1 LPDPAGVAK
10 RRVRAEYDAL
20 APHYEGRWSGY
31 IAASAEETLKR
42 AHPIQDERV
51 LDLGCGTGVLLQRIL
66 DRYPGAQVTGV
77 DLSLVMVA
85 LARRRL
91 PESVRLEVADAE
103 ALPFASSSFDL
114 VVSTSSFHF
123 WPAPKQALA
132 ELRRVLRPGGRLVIT
147 DWCDE
152 YLACRIC
159 DRLLRLINRAH
170 QRIYGRSE
178 CAALLAGADF
188 RVTSLE
194 RYRISWLWGLMTA
207 IANVPQ
213 GLQANLSVPPQP
225 ERSEGSASDM
235 S

>member
-1 LPDPAGVAK
+1 LPDPADVAK

-20 APHYEGRWSGY
+20 ALRYERRWSSY

-42 AHPIQDERV
+42 VPAIQHEWV
-51 LDLGCGTGVLLQRIL
+51 LDVGCGTGVLLKRLL
-66 DRYPGAQVTGV
+66 DRYPGAHLTGV
-77 DLSLVMVA
+77 DLSPAMVE

-91 PESVRLEVADAE
+91 PGRVTLEVGDVE

-114 VVSTSSFHF
+114 VMSTSSFHF

-152 YLACRIC
+152 YLACRLC
-159 DRLLRLINRAH
+159 DRLLRVINPAH

-178 CAALLAGADF
+178 CAALLVGADF
-188 RVTSLE
+188 RMTRVE
-194 RYRISWLWGLMTA
+194 RYRIGWLWGLMTA
-207 IANVPQ
+207 VATAN
-213 GLQANLSVPPQP
+213 SC
-225 ERSEGSASDM
+225 
-235 S
+235 